1 MTINVEK
8 ISDIPIGIEWDINR
22 YDKYKMGFYIVNGML
37 YFINKEIS
45 LALFIC
51 NESEIP
57 SMNTNTDNNTDNN
70 ITQELLLNVLSVALH
85 KTKIT

>member
-57 SMNTNTDNNTDNN
+57 SMNTNTDNT

-85 KTKIT
+85 KTKV